1 MEINYIKNIKDSF
14 KKIYK
19 YEDLELMYKN
29 IVSQPNLY
37 SIPRISDGK
46 IFAMKEFQL

>member
-1 MEINYIKNIKDSF
+1 MNRAASQNFIDSF
-14 KKIYK
+14 KKNYK
-19 YEDLELMYKN
+19 YEDLEFMYKN
-29 IVSQPNLY
+29 EVSQLNLY